1 MRKTSLSIKILTGL
15 AVVVVALGVTY
26 AVMLARA
33 TARLR
38 QAYADLQKDGR
49 PMQAADV
56 IPPEVPDIQNSA
68 VLYESAALLLRAQP
82 SPEVNRPAD
91 ERDRPGVK
99 DDLLGYVGSLAQTF
113 VGGTLDPNQQAE
125 LQQLMTRE
133 VVTSAVATVEQGT
146 QRPVCRFDNNYD
158 NGMSMMHPNLAD
170 LRSLTSIV
178 GARARLEAQAGRP
191 QAAWELVQTQVKL
204 ADGMRAEPLLISQ
217 MVRLGLLGL
226 SSRTI
231 QALAGTTMP
240 NDQQYERLMGLLD
253 TLDDVHPLVAAID
266 GERLLMGEWLF
277 TLPKAQLHKE
287 LRQFLPSDYWPQS
300 LQRLRL
306 LRMTFK
312 PFFLNDHAALLQY
325 MREYAQFF
333 EQPYSVERRD
343 SLEKK
348 WSEALRRHVL
358 TGYLAPALSR
368 IREIHCRAAADIR
381 VTRTGLALLHYRDSH
396 GGFPATLDALG
407 LRDVSDPFTG
417 KPLLYRVEDKGF
429 VLYSVGED
437 LKDNG
442 GTPRS
447 HQRGKQPADYDIV
460 WRFPAP
466 QGG

>member
-1 MRKTSLSIKILTGL
+1 MRKTSLSIKILTAL
-15 AVVVVALGVTY
+15 AVVVVALGITY

-56 IPPEVPDIQNSA
+56 IPPEAPDIQNSA
-68 VLYESAALLLRAQP
+68 MLYESAALLLKAQP
-82 SPEVNRPAD
+82 SPEMERPAE
-91 ERDRPGVK
+91 ERDRPGVNE
-99 DDLLGYVGSLAQTF
+99 DLLGYVGTLAQTF
-113 VGGTLDPNQQAE
+113 VGGTLDPNRHAE
-125 LQQLMTRE
+125 FEQLMDRG
-133 VVTSAVATVEQGT
+133 VVASALSAVEQGAR
-146 QRPVCRFDNNYD
+146 RPVCRFHNDYS
-158 NGMSMMHPNLAD
+158 NGVSLHPHLLD
-170 LRSLTSIV
+170 LRALTSLV
-178 GARARLEAQAGRP
+178 GAKACLEAEAGRP
-191 QAAWELVQTQVKL
+191 QAAWDLVQTQVKL
-204 ADGMRAEPLLISQ
+204 ADGVRTEPALVSQ
-217 MVRLGLLGL
+217 LVRLGLLGT

-231 QALAGTTMP
+231 QTLARTSLP
-240 NDQQYERLMGLLD
+240 DNQQYENLMGLLD
-253 TLDDVHPLVAAID
+253 TLDDVHPLVAAVD
-266 GERLLMGEWLF
+266 GERLLVGEWLF
-277 TLPKAQLHKE
+277 TLPKGRLQKE
-287 LRQFLPSDYWPQS
+287 LSRLLPSDQWPES
-300 LQRLRL
+300 VQRLRL
-306 LRMTFK
+306 LHITFK
-312 PFFLNDHAALLQY
+312 PFLLSDHAVFLQY
-325 MREYAQFF
+325 MREHAEFF

-368 IREIHCRAAADIR
+368 IQEIHCRAAADIR

-442 GTPRS
+442 GTPRNR
-447 HQRGKQPADYDIV
+447 QRGKQPADYDVV
-460 WRFPAP
+460 WRFLAP

>member
-1 MRKTSLSIKILTGL
+1 MRKTSLSIKILTAL

-56 IPPEVPDIQNSA
+56 IPPEAPDIQNSA
-68 VLYESAALLLRAQP
+68 VLYESAALLLKAQP
-82 SPEVNRPAD
+82 SPEMERPAE
-91 ERDRPGVK
+91 ERDRPGVQ
-99 DDLLGYVGSLAQTF
+99 DNLLGYVGALAQTF
-113 VGGTLDPNQQAE
+113 VGGTLDPNRHAE
-125 LQQLMTRE
+125 FEQLMDRG
-133 VVTSAVATVEQGT
+133 VVASALSAVEQGAR
-146 QRPVCRFDNNYD
+146 RPVCRFHNDYS
-158 NGMSMMHPNLAD
+158 NGVSLHPHLLD
-170 LRSLTSIV
+170 LRALTSLV
-178 GARARLEAQAGRP
+178 GAKARLEAQAGRP
-191 QAAWELVQTQVKL
+191 QATWDLVQTQVKL
-204 ADGMRAEPLLISQ
+204 ADGMRTEPVLISQ
-217 MVRLGLLGL
+217 IVRLGLLGL

-277 TLPKAQLHKE
+277 TLPKVQLYKE
-287 LRQFLPSDYWPQS
+287 LRQFFPSDYWPES

-325 MREYAQFF
+325 MREYARSF

-343 SLEKK
+343 NLEKK
-348 WSEALRRHVL
+348 WSQTLSRHAL

-368 IREIHCRAAADIR
+368 IRVIHCRAAADIR
-381 VTRTGLALLHYRDSH
+381 ITRTGLALLHYRDSH
-396 GGFPATLDALG
+396 GGFPPTLDTLG

-417 KPLLYRVEDKGF
+417 KPLLYRIEDKGF

-437 LKDNG
+437 LKDNA
-442 GTPRS
+442 GTPRNR
-447 HQRGKQPADYDIV
+447 QRGKQPADYDIV
-460 WRFPAP
+460 WRFPTP

>member
-1 MRKTSLSIKILTGL
+1 MRKTSLSIKILTAL
-15 AVVVVALGVTY
+15 AVVVVALGVAY
-26 AVMLARA
+26 AIMLARA

-38 QAYADLQKDGR
+38 QAYADLEKDGR

-56 IPPEVPDIQNSA
+56 IPPEVPDMQNGA
-68 VLYESAALLLRAQP
+68 VLYESAALLLKAQP
-82 SPEVNRPAD
+82 SPEVDRPAE
-91 ERDRPGVK
+91 ERDRPGVQ
-99 DDLLGYVGSLAQTF
+99 DDLLGYVGGLARTLA
-113 VGGTLDPNQQAE
+113 GGTLDPNQQAE
-125 LQQLMTRE
+125 LQQLMERE
-133 VVTSAVATVEQGT
+133 VVTSAVATIEQGT
-146 QRPVCRFDNNYD
+146 QRPVCRFDNNYN
-158 NGMSMMHPNLAD
+158 NGVSMLHPHLQD
-170 LRSLTSIV
+170 LRSLTAIV

-191 QAAWELVQTQVKL
+191 QAAWNLVQTQVKL
-204 ADGMRAEPLLISQ
+204 ADGMRTEPVLISQ
-217 MVRLGLLGL
+217 IVRLGLLGL
-226 SSRTI
+226 SCKTI
-231 QALAGTTMP
+231 QTLAGTTML

-253 TLDDVHPLVAAID
+253 TLDDVHPLVLAID

-287 LRQFLPSDYWPQS
+287 LRQFLPSNYWPES

-325 MREYAQFF
+325 MREYARFF

-343 SLEKK
+343 NLEKK
-348 WSEALRRHVL
+348 WSETLKRHVL
-358 TGYLAPALSR
+358 TSCLAPALSR
-368 IREIHCRAAADIR
+368 IREVHCRAAADIR
-381 VTRTGLALLHYRDSH
+381 VTRTGLALLHYRATH
-396 GGFPATLDALG
+396 GGFPATLDTLG

-417 KPLLYRVEDKGF
+417 KALLYRVEDQGF

-442 GTPRS
+442 GTPK
-447 HQRGKQPADYDIV
+447 RGKQHTDYDLV